1 MSSKRRRRRWTWTR
15 TEASKGV
22 CLKSNKA
29 ACFPCPWRN
38 WYDAMRCAAPG
49 RHRQAA
55 AVCRHARTLAAA
67 AAAAAGSHQI
77 PPGQGTN
84 VKAGRRSTTTERKN
98 RKGFELD
105 WSLWNNYCR
114 SKSHG
119 FVCFIQFLLFS
130 CLGFLFSVTIF
141 LSFLSAAAASF
152 LQSRVC
158 VCVWKLAGQ
167 EEPGAPGQG

>member
-1 MSSKRRRRRWTWTR
+1 MLSLSMEELVR
-15 TEASKGV
+15 
-22 CLKSNKA
+22 C
-29 ACFPCPWRN
+29 
-38 WYDAMRCAAPG
+38 DALHPAGTG
-49 RHRQAA
+49 RLPLSAGM
-55 AVCRHARTLAAA
+55 HARSL
-67 AAAAAGSHQI
+67 AAAGSHQI

-84 VKAGRRSTTTERKN
+84 VKAGKRSMTTETKN
-98 RKGFELD
+98 RKGFEQLL
-105 WSLWNNYCR
+105 SLQIPWI
-114 SKSHG
+114 
-119 FVCFIQFLLFS
+119 CFIQFLLFS